1 MPSSEAAAATAGVRA
16 AAPPRTA
23 FFDGPFL
30 KRLIILCGL
39 VPGALLVWDA
49 YRGNLGVNEVNYAL
63 RSTGMI
69 GLVFLLLAL
78 AITPLRWLTK
88 WNVLISVRRNLG
100 VFACLYILAH
110 FIIFFW
116 YDRDGD
122 IGSTLEEIVTRSYLW
137 FGTGALVLMIPL
149 ALTSTDG
156 MVTRLGAKR
165 WKLLHRA
172 AYLAAIGGVV
182 HFYMLVKS
190 DTRRPFAFAVAL
202 GVFLLARVVR
212 HELDLRKQVKTARA
226 RIAPAKAATKKKFWS
241 GELRVARI
249 FDETHDTR
257 TFRFALPG
265 GGPLPFEHVA
275 GQYINVALTIGGKR
289 VNRSY
294 TIASSP
300 TRSDYC
306 EISVKRVPDG
316 YASHHLHDAVKEG
329 DLIKVSAPAG
339 KFVFAGH
346 EAERIVMLAGG
357 VGITPMMA
365 VVRSLTDRCW
375 TGEIVL
381 VFAVRKRHDII
392 FEHELD
398 YLQRRFPNLRVHVT
412 LSGDPDAAWDGARG
426 HITREMIEKA
436 VPGLRRG
443 PIMMC
448 GPGPMMTA
456 MRALLVDMGIP
467 DAEIHEEAFVSPPA
481 PADDAA
487 ADAQARDAEAVTA
500 VEPPR
505 DGAVPVVKFARAGV
519 SADLPGELT
528 VLEAAEEAGVA
539 IPFECR
545 SGICGQCKT
554 KLIAGRVTMDTQDA
568 LTAGDRAKGLVLACQ
583 ARAVGDVVVDA

>member
-1 MPSSEAAAATAGVRA
+1 MSTSSAAAGTRPA
-16 AAPPRTA
+16 ARTA

-30 KRLIILCGL
+30 KRLVILCAL
-39 VPGALLVWDA
+39 VPGVLLVWDA

-69 GLVFLLLAL
+69 GLVCLVLAL
-78 AITPLRWLTK
+78 AITPLRWLTR

-122 IGSTLEEIVTRSYLW
+122 VGSTLEEIVARTYLW

-190 DTRRPFAFAVAL
+190 DTSRPFAFAVAL
-202 GVFLLARVVR
+202 GALFVARVVH
-212 HELDLRKQVKTARA
+212 HELDLRKQVRTARA
-226 RIAPAKAATKKKFWS
+226 KAAPAPAAKKKKFWS
-241 GELRVARI
+241 GELVVARI
-249 FDETHDTR
+249 FAETHDTK
-257 TFRFALPG
+257 TFRFVLPG
-265 GGPLPFEHVA
+265 GGPLPFDHVA
-275 GQYINVALTIGGKR
+275 GQYINLKLTIGGKR

-294 TIASSP
+294 TIASAP

-329 DLIKVSAPAG
+329 DTISVSAPAG
-339 KFVFAGH
+339 KFFFAGH
-346 EAERIVMLAGG
+346 EARRVVMLAGG
-357 VGITPMMA
+357 VGITPMMS

-375 TGEIVL
+375 TGEMVL
-381 VFAVRKRHDII
+381 LFSVKKRHDII

-398 YLQRRFPNLRVHVT
+398 YLRARFPNLRVHVT
-412 LSGDPDAAWDGARG
+412 VSGDPEAAWDGARG
-426 HITREMIEKA
+426 HITRELIEKA
-436 VPGLRRG
+436 VPDLRGG

-448 GPGPMMTA
+448 GPGPMMKA
-456 MRALLVDMGIP
+456 MRELLVGMGVP

-481 PADDAA
+481 TTDDAA
-487 ADAQARDAEAVTA
+487 ADAQAREAEAVAA
-500 VEPPR
+500 VEPATGNETAPQV
-505 DGAVPVVKFARAGV
+505 AFARTGKR
-519 SADLPGELT
+519 ADAPGGLT
-528 VLEAAEEAGVA
+528 VLEAAEECGVA

-554 KLIAGRVTMDTQDA
+554 KLVSGRVTMEVQDA
-568 LTAGDRAKGLVLACQ
+568 LTSGDRAKGLVLACQ